1 MILVY
6 CYIELNNTTSYVLI
20 ESVDSTQKK
29 KYMMMYCT
37 NLFLISVV
45 KKNGWIK
52 KILLRYTY
60 IIVILSL
67 YIITWKVKNDPYI
80 DLRARSLGE
89 TY

>member
-45 KKNGWIK
+45 KKNKWLDK
-52 KILLRYTY
+52 KIYCCV
-60 IIVILSL
+60 IHILSL
-67 YIITWKVKNDPYI
+67 YYLYI
-80 DLRARSLGE
+80 LLLERLK
-89 TY
+89 TILI

>member
-45 KKNGWIK
+45 KKNKWLDK
-52 KILLRYTY
+52 KNYCCVIH
-60 IIVILSL
+60 ILSL
-67 YIITWKVKNDPYI
+67 YYLYI
-80 DLRARSLGE
+80 LLLERLK
-89 TY
+89 TMLI

>member
-45 KKNGWIK
+45 KKNKWLDK
-52 KILLRYTY
+52 KNIVALYIYYRY
-60 IIVILSL
+60 IIFIYYYL
-67 YIITWKVKNDPYI
+67 K
-80 DLRARSLGE
+80 G
-89 TY
+89 